1 MSAIALKELREI
13 YPGRY
18 ALRAEEVALVL
29 RGKNTRGTVQRVR
42 ERMANGR
49 YPGAR
54 KIDGTWQLPLE
65 DLAEVIDPTPV
76 ATPVLPA
83 GGSVVAPSKTGRR
96 RSEIGPRLGFIH
108 EALFWSQVFR
118 ALGFVDEARELGE
131 QAQAMRDEGNQVRA
145 LERARERR
153 ARLTDLANAGGR
165 VIPDAPP
172 KGGGL

>member
-1 MSAIALKELREI
+1 MSAVALKELREI

-54 KIDGTWQLPLE
+54 KIDGTWQLPLG

-83 GGSVVAPSKTGRR
+83 GGSAAAPSRTGRR
-96 RSEIGPRLGFIH
+96 RSAIGPRLGFIH
-108 EALFWSQVFR
+108 EALFWAQVFR
-118 ALGFVDEARELGE
+118 ALGFVDEAHELDE
-131 QAQAMRDEGNQVRA
+131 QAQTRRDEGNQVRA

-153 ARLTDLANAGGR
+153 ARLMDLPGLDER
-165 VIPDAPP
+165 MIPDAPP

>member
-1 MSAIALKELREI
+1 MSAAALEELRTI
-13 YPGRY
+13 YPKRY

-42 ERMANGR
+42 EGMANGR

-54 KIDGTWQLPLE
+54 KIDGTWQLPLG

-83 GGSVVAPSKTGRR
+83 GGSVAAPSRSGRR
-96 RSEIGPRLGFIH
+96 RSAIGPRLGFIH

-118 ALGFVDEARELGE
+118 ALGFADEADELDE
-131 QAQAMRDEGNQVRA
+131 QAQTMRDEGNRVRA

-153 ARLTDLANAGGR
+153 ARLTDLVKAGGR

-172 KGGGL
+172 KDGGL

>member
-1 MSAIALKELREI
+1 MSAAALEELRTI
-13 YPGRY
+13 YPKRY

-42 ERMANGR
+42 EGMANGR

-54 KIDGTWQLPLE
+54 KIDGTWQLPLG

-83 GGSVVAPSKTGRR
+83 GGSVAAPSRSGRR
-96 RSEIGPRLGFIH
+96 RSAIGPRLGFIH

-118 ALGFVDEARELGE
+118 ALGFTDEADELDE
-131 QAQAMRDEGNQVRA
+131 QAQTMRDEGNRVRA

-153 ARLTDLANAGGR
+153 ARLTDLVKAGGR

-172 KGGGL
+172 KDGGL

>member
-1 MSAIALKELREI
+1 MSAVSLKELRDM

-18 ALRAEEVALVL
+18 ALRAEEVALVV

-42 ERMANGR
+42 EGMANGR

-54 KIDGTWQLPLE
+54 KIDGTWQLPLG

-83 GGSVVAPSKTGRR
+83 GGNAAAPSRTGRR
-96 RSEIGPRLGFIH
+96 RSAIGPRLGFIYD
-108 EALFWSQVFR
+108 ALFWSQVFR
-118 ALGFVDEARELGE
+118 ALGFVDEARELDE
-131 QAQAMRDEGNQVRA
+131 EAQAMRDEGNQARA

-153 ARLTDLANAGGR
+153 ARLMDLPHISGR
-165 VIPDAPP
+165 EEPEPPP